1 MSITKEEQHAD
12 IAAVIEKN
20 SPTLSEVLINP
31 IQYRTEILSAV
42 RISHKE
48 EIKNRYVHYDTRRDR
63 GRLPIETSRKF
74 FDSSGT
80 IEIDVT
86 IYKTGHRY
94 KLEGNITDKS
104 LCQSFTLFC
113 YLKTIPA
120 RKSILAS
127 TLELQPNQTPSL
139 LEFRE
144 RLIGLQLQLEEIRRE
159 QQTLMN
165 GSYSQDPPPT
175 PAQYQQQENRTDVY
189 THYPGQNYTP
199 QRPDYP
205 SPYQ

>member
-1 MSITKEEQHAD
+1 MAPLKKSPLKIPNTMSITKEEQHAD

-20 SPTLSEVLINP
+20 TPTLSQVLINP

-42 RISHKE
+42 RVSHKE

-63 GRLPIETSRKF
+63 GRLPIETSRSY
-74 FDSSGT
+74 FDSSET

-104 LCQSFTLFC
+104 LCQSFSLFC

-120 RKSILAS
+120 RKSILTS
-127 TLELQPNQTPSL
+127 SIELQPNQTPSL

-159 QQTLMN
+159 QQALMN
-165 GSYSQDPPPT
+165 TSYS
-175 PAQYQQQENRTDVY
+175 
-189 THYPGQNYTP
+189 
-199 QRPDYP
+199 
-205 SPYQ
+205 